1 MIVKRLM
8 ELLEN
13 ADPKQEVIVW
23 DAALEDH
30 RIIAM
35 RIPEDTADAIQLL
48 TESAG

>member
-23 DAALEDH
+23 DADVEDR
-30 RIIAM
+30 RIV
-35 RIPEDTADAIQLL
+35 AIRFPVLSDEPLQLI
-48 TESAG
+48 TEE